1 MSGRLEAWAEVTWK
15 SLKLFFYSISF
26 TKIFITLCMIEKNI
40 YDLLIVGAGFAGASG
55 AMYASR
61 MNLKAAMIA
70 ELPGGL
76 ITTTHLVENWPGIK
90 SCSGPELAQMLLD
103 HATSF
108 GVPLF
113 NERVLEVS
121 RAVGVPLEGTQS
133 GFILKTASNTY
144 YAKTVLF
151 ATGTEYRKMGV
162 PGEKELANK
171 GVSYCALCDGAL
183 FKGKTVAVVG
193 GGDSAAKEALLLAEH
208 CPKVYLVVRGTAL
221 RAEPVNYDRVLAQ
234 KDRIEILYQ
243 TEIQEIVGEKK
254 VEKVILKN
262 GQELPLQGVFV
273 AIGHL
278 ALSSLAEKLGV
289 TLNEKKEI
297 MINRCSQTSMPGVFA
312 AGDVADTQFKQAIT
326 GSAEAVTAAYFVF
339 DYLGKNKVLFE

>member
-1 MSGRLEAWAEVTWK
+1 MTDS
-15 SLKLFFYSISF
+15 
-26 TKIFITLCMIEKNI
+26 NI
-40 YDLLIVGAGFAGASG
+40 YDLLIIGAGCAGASG

-61 MNLKAAMIA
+61 MNLKTAMIG

-90 SCSGPELAQMLLD
+90 SCTGPELAQMLLD
-103 HATSF
+103 HASAF

-113 NERVLEVS
+113 NERVTEVTK
-121 RAVGVPLEGTQS
+121 AVQNPAEGTQS
-133 GFILKTASNTY
+133 GYILKTGSHTY
-144 YAKTVLF
+144 QAKTVLF

-208 CPKVYLVVRGTAL
+208 CPKVYLIVRKDVL
-221 RAEPVNYDRVLAQ
+221 RAEPVNYDRILAK

-243 TEIQEIVGEKK
+243 TEIKEIAGEKK
-254 VEKVILKN
+254 VEKIVLKD
-262 GQELPLQGVFV
+262 GKEIPMQGVFV

-278 ALSSLAEKLGV
+278 ALSGLAEKLGV
-289 TLNEKKEI
+289 ALNDKKEI
-297 MINRCSQTSMPGVFA
+297 IINRSSQTSMPGIFA
-312 AGDVADTQFKQAIT
+312 AGDVADSHFKQAIT
-326 GSAEAVTAAYFVF
+326 GAAEAVTAAYFAF
-339 DYLGKNKVLFE
+339 DYLGRNKVSFG